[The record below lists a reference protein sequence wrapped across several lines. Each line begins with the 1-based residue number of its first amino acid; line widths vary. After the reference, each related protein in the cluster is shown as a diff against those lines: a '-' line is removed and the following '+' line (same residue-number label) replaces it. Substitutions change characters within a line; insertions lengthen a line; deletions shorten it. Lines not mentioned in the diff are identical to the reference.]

1 MKTVNLT
8 YITDNSIKIINELTD
23 IDINREAN
31 KIILRKKDEV
41 SIEIENKQGY
51 IQLSQGIDK
60 FYDIEKLY
68 KNIVE
73 KVIARR
79 ELNIEIEDKNN
90 NLRVSFS

>member
-1 MKTVNLT
+1 MKQINLT

-79 ELNIEIEDKNN
+79 ELKIEIEDKNN

>member
-68 KNIVE
+68 KTIVE
-73 KVIARR
+73 KAVARR

>member
-1 MKTVNLT
+1 MKNVNLT

-51 IQLSQGIDK
+51 IQLSQGIDR

-68 KNIVE
+68 KIIVE
-73 KVIARR
+73 KAVARR

>member
-73 KVIARR
+73 KAIARR